1 LNNKF
6 HIYTYLCFVIN
17 SASLHKI
24 SAEGILLKKRIS
36 VSRKHKEPTAA
47 PGFDDSR
54 FGEKATEEEIRTGKS
69 TKVTRVYLDEN
80 DPS

>member
-1 LNNKF
+1 M
-6 HIYTYLCFVIN
+6 
-17 SASLHKI
+17 
-24 SAEGILLKKRIS
+24 KKRIS
-36 VSRKHKEPTAA
+36 GSSKHKEHTVA

-69 TKVTRVYLDEN
+69 TKVTRVYLDEK